1 MYVGIYSLLGIY
13 YISYNSMGQK
23 YCYKVVYNI
32 YILLKTT
39 FIINYFY
46 SILIFLKGLLELWW
60 GASYPP
66 YLHHFLYTN
75 NDNDSDIQVRK
86 GNL

>member
-13 YISYNSMGQK
+13 YVSYNSMGQK

-32 YILLKTT
+32 YIIENHFYHKLLL
-39 FIINYFY
+39 FY
-46 SILIFLKGLLELWW
+46 SYFLKGLLELWG